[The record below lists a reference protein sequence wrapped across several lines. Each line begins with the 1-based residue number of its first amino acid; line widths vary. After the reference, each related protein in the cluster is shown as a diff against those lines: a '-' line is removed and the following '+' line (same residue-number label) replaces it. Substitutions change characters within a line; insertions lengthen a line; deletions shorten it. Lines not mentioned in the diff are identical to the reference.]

1 MLRHSSKVVPRKAS
15 PFRPFYRT
23 GRAFLLEE
31 WVMEKS
37 RIVVKIGSSSLTN
50 SKGEID
56 EVKFHDHIEAIV
68 AARQAGHEI
77 ILVSSGAVAAGF
89 SKLGYPSRPVT
100 LKGKQAAAAVGQ
112 SLLIQSYMRE
122 LNPFGIIPAQILLT
136 RNDFSK
142 KDRYRNAYS
151 TMSELLVRGILPI
164 INENDTVSVEELTF
178 GDNDMLSALVSGMLH
193 ADQLI
198 ILTDINGLY
207 DCNPRE
213 NPDARR
219 FDFLEGVTE
228 EMFDIANG
236 TGSNIGTGGMKSK
249 LYAARTANSLG
260 VKVFIGLE
268 KGKDKLLRILE
279 GDGDGTYIGSHSLTP
294 VNSSKQWI
302 SLHSPVAGKIFI
314 DNGAEKALISKG
326 SSLLPAGIYGV
337 DGVFDKGNVV
347 EVYGRS
353 GLLGK
358 GEVLYSAD
366 EIRKLMGKRKTELES
381 QKVYSTNEV
390 IHRDQWVQLYEG
402 RDLYE

>member
-1 MLRHSSKVVPRKAS
+1 MERK
-15 PFRPFYRT
+15 
-23 GRAFLLEE
+23 
-31 WVMEKS
+31 

-56 EVKFHDHIEAIV
+56 EAKFHDHIEAIV
-68 AARQAGHEI
+68 AAREAGHEL

-122 LNPFGIIPAQILLT
+122 LSPFGIFPAQILLT

-151 TMSELLVRGILPI
+151 TLSELLARGILPI

-207 DCNPRE
+207 DSNPRE
-213 NPDARR
+213 NPSAKRLNY
-219 FDFLEGVTE
+219 LEDITE
-228 EMFDIANG
+228 EMLEFADG
-236 TGSNIGTGGMKSK
+236 TGSNVGTGGMKSK

-268 KGKDKLLRILE
+268 IGREKLLRIIE
-279 GDGDGTYIGSHSLTP
+279 GEGDGTYIGSKTLTS
-294 VNSSKQWI
+294 VKSNKQWI
-302 SLHSPVAGKIFI
+302 SLHSPVSGKIFI
-314 DNGAEKALISKG
+314 DNGAEKALLSKG

-347 EVYGRS
+347 EVYGKS
-353 GLLGK
+353 GLIGK

-381 QKVYSTNEV
+381 ERVYTTNEV
-390 IHRDQWVQLYEG
+390 IHRDQWVQLFEG
-402 RDLYE
+402 RDSNE